1 MATLATTSGRIG
13 RFRIVRPDCTQRILA
28 VAFHRQADDEA
39 EALGAEL
46 LRQALGSNARRGKWV
61 EQEEQ

>member
-1 MATLATTSGRIG
+1 
-13 RFRIVRPDCTQRILA
+13 VRPDCTQRILA